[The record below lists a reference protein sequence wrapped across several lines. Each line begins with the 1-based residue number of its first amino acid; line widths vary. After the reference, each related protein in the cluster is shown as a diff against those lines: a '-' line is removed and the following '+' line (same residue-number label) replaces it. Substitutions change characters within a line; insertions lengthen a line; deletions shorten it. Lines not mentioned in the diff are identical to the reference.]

1 VPEQPESR
9 NRTSG
14 EVLPLCA
21 HARRGSPGEDPHRD
35 ARMRASRRDAR
46 LERARRELEI
56 TACTTVLDLLA
67 LALIDRTDVD
77 AIIEASIR
85 ANRARR
91 RMKLPS
97 EWPSVAGGCEAGG
110 QPGRFATDRSG
121 AANTLA
127 QSLLRAAELEF
138 VSKRT

>member
-1 VPEQPESR
+1 
-9 NRTSG
+9 
-14 EVLPLCA
+14 
-21 HARRGSPGEDPHRD
+21 
-35 ARMRASRRDAR
+35 
-46 LERARRELEI
+46 
-56 TACTTVLDLLA
+56 VLDLLA

-77 AIIEASIR
+77 AIIQASIR

-91 RMKLPS
+91 RMKLPT
-97 EWPSVAGGCEAGG
+97 EWPSVTGDHVPGA
-110 QPGRFATDRSG
+110 QPGRFATNRSR